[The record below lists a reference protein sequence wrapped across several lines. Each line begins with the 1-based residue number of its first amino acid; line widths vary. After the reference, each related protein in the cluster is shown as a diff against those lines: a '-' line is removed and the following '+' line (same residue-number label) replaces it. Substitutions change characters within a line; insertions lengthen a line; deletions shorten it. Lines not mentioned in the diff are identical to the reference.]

1 MKKLEQEYRI
11 KIDQTMINYLDAAKI
26 LSGFKN
32 WPSYVEYSQ
41 IQSTDNN

>member
-26 LSGFKN
+26 L
-32 WPSYVEYSQ
+32 EYSQ